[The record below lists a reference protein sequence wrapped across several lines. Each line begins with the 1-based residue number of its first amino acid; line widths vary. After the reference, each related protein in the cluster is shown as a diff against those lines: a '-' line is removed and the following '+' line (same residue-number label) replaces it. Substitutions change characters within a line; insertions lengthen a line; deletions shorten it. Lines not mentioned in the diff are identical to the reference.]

1 MKRLGEI
8 LLEHGAIAIA
18 ELHTGLEACHHNG
31 GRLGTQLLKFGF
43 VDEHA
48 LLEALEEQLEVPSVS
63 AAILRR
69 APEELQ
75 RMVPLHVARRL
86 QAIVFE
92 RKSGHVGVAMTTP
105 RSPATLEEIVSYVG
119 MDIKPHVSTEVGILA
134 ALAEVREEPE
144 VSRPRSHEHGF
155 IDETDAWQ
163 FMWTP
168 PALRS
173 TDLLR
178 PQTHPSVDDV
188 PLAATFPELS
198 PIPGRGGSAT
208 PEYLD
213 DETFGALLREAKH
226 RDEVGD
232 LLLRRAAAV
241 LSRCCLLAVHSG
253 RIVGW
258 LARGTG
264 VVVDDVQ
271 SFIAPLDVP
280 SVLSKVGASE
290 SFLGP
295 VPPGPVNDEMMQML
309 GDPAPSEVA
318 IFPVSVK
325 RRVVAFLV
333 GDIPGSKMSPDEREQ
348 LMAVARKAGIAF
360 EILIMK
366 KKISA

>member
-8 LLEHGAIAIA
+8 LLERGAIAIA
-18 ELHTGLEACHHNG
+18 ELHTGLEACHHSG

-75 RMVPLHVARRL
+75 RMVPLHVAHRL
-86 QAIVFE
+86 QAMVFE
-92 RKSGHVGVAMTTP
+92 RKNGHLGVAMTTP

-144 VSRPRSHEHGF
+144 VSRPRSNEHGF

-280 SVLSKVGASE
+280 SVLSTVGASE

-295 VPPGPVNDEMMQML
+295 VPPVPVNDDMMQML

-333 GDIPGSKMSPDEREQ
+333 GDIPGSEMSPDEREQ
-348 LMAVARKAGIAF
+348 LMAVARKAGIV

>member
-8 LLEHGAIAIA
+8 LLDHGAIAIA
-18 ELHTGLEACHHNG
+18 ELHTGLEACHHSG

-75 RMVPLHVARRL
+75 RMVPLKVARRL

-92 RKSGHVGVAMTTP
+92 RKNGHFGVAMTTP

-144 VSRPRSHEHGF
+144 VSRPRSNGPGF

-178 PQTHPSVDDV
+178 PRMHPLLDDV
-188 PLAATFPELS
+188 PLAATFPELT
-198 PIPGRGGSAT
+198 PIPGGGSAA

-213 DETFGALLREAKH
+213 DGTFGTLLREAKH

-271 SFIAPLDVP
+271 SFMAPLDVP
-280 SVLSKVGASE
+280 SVLSKIGASE
-290 SFLGP
+290 SFYGP
-295 VPPGPVNDEMMQML
+295 VPRGPVNDEMMQVF
-309 GDPAPSEVA
+309 GDPTPSEVA
-318 IFPVSVK
+318 IVPVSVK

-333 GDIPGSKMSPDEREQ
+333 GDIPGSEVSPDEREQ

-366 KKISA
+366 KKILA